1 MFTERMARIT
11 SEFTAQILEALRD
24 ASREELS
31 TRREQQPRAAAKPRH
46 AKAVRAPKP
55 RHAKAVRAPKAAKAV
70 SVPRAK
76 TPRTPAAHLTSAAT
90 TFFAERARKGATA
103 DQLTAH
109 FAELGLADQSEAV
122 GEAVLDQLARDGHVR
137 DAGFRRSTGTGH
149 RTMPV
154 YVSAR

>member
-31 TRREQQPRAAAKPRH
+31 SRREQQPRAAAKPRH
-46 AKAVRAPKP
+46 AKP
-55 RHAKAVRAPKAAKAV
+55 RQVKAVRAPMAAKAV
-70 SVPRAK
+70 SVPSAK

-109 FAELGLADQSEAV
+109 FAGLGLADQSEAV